1 MGAVHPL
8 KISGHEAAQL
18 ELYQDSRHLQVPNER
33 PDFSFSPRC
42 YFRQKKVQTGSGE
55 LGHTL
60 SLAKQLVQIQN
71 LKSAGGRGVCTSGN
85 PLKCLFTFSGTQR
98 PRFHSRVFFF
108 LWGYQSHTE
117 GELRFATSGRREAQ
131 PRCCSWKSISS
142 RSSRSHCSALRWKR
156 RWGRVSHSCQPPSY
170 SRNKLATQPFG
181 HALATECCRI
191 LADCL
196 SCWHSEIPLVCSCS

>member
-1 MGAVHPL
+1 MQCFILKMHQVCWMGAVHPL

-108 LWGYQSHTE
+108 SLGLSIPYWGGVEVCY
-117 GELRFATSGRREAQ
+117 LRQKGGSAQ
-131 PRCCSWKSISS
+131 MLLLEKHQLQI
-142 RSSRSHCSALRWKR
+142 
-156 RWGRVSHSCQPPSY
+156 Q
-170 SRNKLATQPFG
+170 
-181 HALATECCRI
+181 
-191 LADCL
+191 
-196 SCWHSEIPLVCSCS
+196 

>member
-33 PDFSFSPRC
+33 PDFSFSHRC

-71 LKSAGGRGVCTSGN
+71 LKLAGGRGVCTSGN

-98 PRFHSRVFFF
+98 PRFQSRVFYFS
-108 LWGYQSHTE
+108 LGLSLPCWGGVEVCYLRQKGGSAQMLLLEKQLLQFQQEPLFSTE
-117 GELRFATSGRREAQ
+117 VEEEVEKGVLFM
-131 PRCCSWKSISS
+131 
-142 RSSRSHCSALRWKR
+142 SA
-156 RWGRVSHSCQPPSY
+156 
-170 SRNKLATQPFG
+170 PF
-181 HALATECCRI
+181 
-191 LADCL
+191 
-196 SCWHSEIPLVCSCS
+196 IP